1 MLDLIAV
8 LWLAF
13 AVIVLYATRAN
24 RWLVLATFGTIVLAC
39 YFAAGVWMNGVLSV
53 AVDER
58 SAQQHV
64 RAATMY
70 ELLTVIAMMAT
81 TVCLVLAWR
90 RRPRARRAERRQNVA
105 PSGTL

>member
-13 AVIVLYATRAN
+13 AVIVLFATRAN
-24 RWLVLATFGTIVLAC
+24 RWLVLATFGSIVLAC

-64 RAATMY
+64 HAAMMY
-70 ELLTVIAMMAT
+70 ELLTMVAMMAT

-90 RRPRARRAERRQNVA
+90 RRPRRGDAGRRQSVA